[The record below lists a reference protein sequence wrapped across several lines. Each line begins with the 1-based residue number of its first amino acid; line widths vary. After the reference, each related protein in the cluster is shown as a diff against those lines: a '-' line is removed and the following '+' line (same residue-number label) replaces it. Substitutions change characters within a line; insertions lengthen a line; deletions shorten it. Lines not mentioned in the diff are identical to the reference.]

1 MLSWGGGAWHSRPER
16 ANLKSQIVISSQAER
31 IERSILLI
39 RGHKVM
45 LDADLSKRADR
56 PGVLD
61 MWATCSYAVRM
72 SKMIQLRHVPDEL
85 HRKLKARAALEGLSL
100 SDYLLKEVQ
109 RAAERPTLAELRQ
122 RLARRTPVATRVPPA
137 KAVRAER
144 GRG

>member
-1 MLSWGGGAWHSRPER
+1 MP
-16 ANLKSQIVISSQAER
+16 K
-31 IERSILLI
+31 
-39 RGHKVM
+39 
-45 LDADLSKRADR
+45 
-56 PGVLD
+56 
-61 MWATCSYAVRM
+61 T
-72 SKMIQLRHVPDEL
+72 IQLRHVPDEL

-122 RLARRTPVATRVPPA
+122 RLTRRTPVATRVPPA